1 MCSTSYL
8 AFRRSVLDSTEAT
21 ARAHSYESALQRESR
36 PKALA
41 VATVV
46 LLLPITLAI
55 LQLLLAFRVA
65 SALDGSSNDSN
76 LT

>member
-1 MCSTSYL
+1 ME
-8 AFRRSVLDSTEAT
+8 TEERAARA

-41 VATVV
+41 VATV
-46 LLLPITLAI
+46 LLLFPITLAI

-65 SALDGSSNDSN
+65 SSLDETSKVKS
-76 LT
+76 